1 MYKDTAKMIPN
12 YLYVILGVILCI
24 LIVFCCA
31 FYWKRRRIIHKVCC
45 MCMEDKCRLLD
56 DLVRPFGYS
65 YVVSQDL
72 FTTRLD
78 AWQREFGYCDLY
90 DKTAAGFHMI
100 IDCLPVYFNYGGRTW
115 MIEFWKGQYGINTGC
130 EIGVYY
136 ADGIVEKEQL
146 KKTLF
151 DCVDNEDMQKIS
163 FTLSKKG
170 CDLARLSGRHWWLT
184 AFLTGEFSRPSELT
198 MDVRM
203 TLADC
208 EMAEAFADGLLRTGY
223 DKRIYLS
230 GNQVAFTFDTGIK
243 RRGLLRKIQAFFAQA
258 CNRFWCR
265 VYRMATRPFQMTVD
279 RVLYLYFFLPFAF
292 RRTFRRNRFRKS
304 RKGNC

>member
-1 MYKDTAKMIPN
+1 MMLNCIYI
-12 YLYVILGVILCI
+12 VIGVICCI
-24 LIVFCCA
+24 LLIICCA
-31 FYWKRRRIIHKVCC
+31 LYWKRRRVIHKVCC
-45 MCMEDKCRLLD
+45 MCMEEKCRLLD

-65 YVVSQDL
+65 YIISQDI
-72 FTTRLD
+72 FTTRID

-100 IDCLPVYFNYGGRTW
+100 MDCLPVYFNYCGRTW

-136 ADGIVEKEQL
+136 ADGIVEKERL

-151 DCVDNEDMQKIS
+151 DCVGNEDMQKLS

-170 CDLARLSGRHWWLT
+170 CDLARLSGKHWWLT
-184 AFLTGEFSRPSELT
+184 AFLTGEFSRPSELV

-223 DKRIYLS
+223 DKRIYIS

-243 RRGLLRKIQAFFAQA
+243 RRGLLRKIQAVFAQA
-258 CNRFWCR
+258 CNRFWCW
-265 VYRMATRPFQMTVD
+265 VYRMATRPFQLSVD

-292 RRTFRRNRFRKS
+292 RRMFRRNRFRKN
-304 RKGNC
+304 RKGNR

>member
-1 MYKDTAKMIPN
+1 MN
-12 YLYVILGVILCI
+12 YGIKAMWNCIYIILGVIFCI
-24 LIVFCCA
+24 LLIACCA
-31 FYWKRRRIIHKVCC
+31 FYWKRRRVIHKVCC
-45 MCMEDKCRLLD
+45 MCMEEKCRLLD
-56 DLVRPFGYS
+56 DLVKPFGYS
-65 YVVSQDL
+65 YVLSQDL
-72 FTTRLD
+72 FTTRID

-100 IDCLPVYFNYGGRTW
+100 MDCLPVYFNYCGRTW

-136 ADGIVEKEQL
+136 ADGIVEKDRL

-151 DCVDNEDMQKIS
+151 HCVDNEDMQKLS

-170 CDLARLSGRHWWLT
+170 CDLARLSGKHWWLT
-184 AFLTGEFSRPSELT
+184 AFLTGEFSRPSQLT

-208 EMAEAFADGLLRTGY
+208 EMAEAFADGLRRAGY
-223 DKRIYLS
+223 DKKIYLS
-230 GNQVAFTFDTGIK
+230 GTQVAFTFEKGVN
-243 RRGLLRKIQAFFAQA
+243 RRGLLRKIQALFAQA

-265 VYRMATRPFQMTVD
+265 VFRLVTRPFQLTVD

-292 RRTFRRNRFRKS
+292 RRTFRRNRFRKG
-304 RKGNC
+304 RKGNK

>member
-1 MYKDTAKMIPN
+1 
-12 YLYVILGVILCI
+12 
-24 LIVFCCA
+24 
-31 FYWKRRRIIHKVCC
+31 
-45 MCMEDKCRLLD
+45 MEDKCRLLD

-72 FTTRLD
+72 FTTRID

-100 IDCLPVYFNYGGRTW
+100 IDCLPVYFNYCGRTW

-151 DCVDNEDMQKIS
+151 DCVDNEDMQKLS

-208 EMAEAFADGLLRTGY
+208 EMAEAFADGLLRADY

-243 RRGLLRKIQAFFAQA
+243 RKGLLRKIQALIAQA
-258 CNRFWCR
+258 CNCFWCR

>member
-1 MYKDTAKMIPN
+1 MIPN
-12 YLYVILGVILCI
+12 YLYVILGVILCV

-31 FYWKRRRIIHKVCC
+31 VHWKRRRIIHKVCC
-45 MCMEDKCRLLD
+45 MCMEEKCRLLD

-65 YVVSQDL
+65 YVLSQDV
-72 FTTRLD
+72 FTTRID

-90 DKTAAGFHMI
+90 DKTAAGLHI
-100 IDCLPVYFNYGGRTW
+100 IMDCLPVYFDYCGKTW

-151 DCVDNEDMQKIS
+151 DCVDDEDMQKLS

-170 CDLARLSGRHWWLT
+170 CDFVRLTGKHWWLT

-208 EMAEAFADGLLRTGY
+208 EMAEAFAEGLRRTGY
-223 DKRIYLS
+223 DKRICLCGS
-230 GNQVAFTFDTGIK
+230 QVVFTFDAGIG
-243 RRGLLRKIQAFFAQA
+243 RRGLLQKIQAFLVQIYNCFG
-258 CNRFWCR
+258 CF

-279 RVLYLYFFLPFAF
+279 RVLYLYFFLPSAF
-292 RRTFRRNRFRKS
+292 RRMFRRKRFKKR
-304 RKGNC
+304 N